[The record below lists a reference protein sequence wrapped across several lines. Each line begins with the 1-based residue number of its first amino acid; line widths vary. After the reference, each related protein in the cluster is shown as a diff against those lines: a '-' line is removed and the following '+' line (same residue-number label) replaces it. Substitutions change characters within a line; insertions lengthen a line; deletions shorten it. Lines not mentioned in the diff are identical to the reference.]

1 MEVKK
6 SPKADLEGRKVY
18 MVARWLR
25 GSISFHVRG
34 VRMDPA

>member
-6 SPKADLEGRKVY
+6 SPKADLEGKKSDR
-18 MVARWLR
+18 LR
-25 GSISFHVRG
+25 GGIGFYVRG